1 MAQHRWNT
9 GLALGLAVVITSP
22 VTEGTEVALP
32 LMKLWGPD
40 TSYSCS
46 SCHCIIHRPL
56 TREVNPW
63 GVFNRG
69 YGRTDWC
76 SSLLA
81 ACLPRCFA
89 LEGEKRLQR
98 NPSKSNS
105 YHNPFNTPEFE
116 CYVLSLPACLPASH
130 YKKPPSVCNPD
141 IISCWA
147 RSFKIA

>member
-69 YGRTDWC
+69 YGRQIGARLCWLPAFPGVLHLKEKKDSKETPQSPTVIIILLILLNLSVM
-76 SSLLA
+76 SSP
-81 ACLPRCFA
+81 C
-89 LEGEKRLQR
+89 
-98 NPSKSNS
+98 
-105 YHNPFNTPEFE
+105 
-116 CYVLSLPACLPASH
+116 LPACLPGTI
-130 YKKPPSVCNPD
+130 KNPQVFV
-141 IISCWA
+141 IQTLFPVGLGVS
-147 RSFKIA
+147 R